1 MSREVLIF
9 PVSRDAR
16 GDTLSVEF
24 NEVPF
29 PVFRIFFITNSPN
42 GIVRGGHIAG
52 CRELAVLVSGGATFM
67 FGDITD
73 GSSTFELVTPGD
85 AVLIEPGDYVRY
97 YLKDTNSKI
106 AVLADKPYSETLERK

>member
-1 MSREVLIF
+1 
-9 PVSRDAR
+9 
-16 GDTLSVEF
+16 
-24 NEVPF
+24 
-29 PVFRIFFITNSPN
+29 
-42 GIVRGGHIAG
+42 
-52 CRELAVLVSGGATFM
+52 M